1 VKSLRIMFILMKLLL
16 FTNFATLDPLQ
27 FVAGGSVITLPK
39 ALEDFSIGQR
49 IFLLVSI
56 HLNTEWIP

>member
-1 VKSLRIMFILMKLLL
+1 V
-16 FTNFATLDPLQ
+16 
-27 FVAGGSVITLPK
+27 VTLPT

-56 HLNTEWIP
+56 HLNTEWIPYFVSQANVSEQKALVLGGHVDLKNDEHLEPS